1 MKFFF
6 ALLFLI
12 CTVYA
17 LVIGLSKNPREVPST
32 LINQKIPNF
41 ISISIPSKKSFDS
54 LSLIADEV
62 KIVNFFA
69 SWCPPCKIEHPQLM
83 RLNHIDGVKI
93 YGILKKDTHN
103 SLEKF
108 LKNLGNPYNAIVDDP
123 KGKTGISWGV
133 YGLPETFII
142 DKRGTIRYKHIGPI
156 MEREL
161 PKIKKIIN
169 KLHEE

>member
-1 MKFFF
+1 MRFFF
-6 ALLFLI
+6 AFFFLI

-17 LVIGLSKNPREVPST
+17 LIIGLSKNPREVPST
-32 LINQKIPNF
+32 LINQKIPYF
-41 ISISIPSKKSFDS
+41 ESISIPSKKSFNS
-54 LSLIADEV
+54 KNLIADEV

-83 RLNHIDGVKI
+83 LLNQIKGVKI
-93 YGILKKDTHN
+93 YGVLKKDNHN
-103 SLEKF
+103 SLENF
-108 LKNLGNPYNAIVDDP
+108 LKNLGNPYNAIIDDP
-123 KGKTGISWGV
+123 RGKTGISWGV

-169 KLHEE
+169 ELHQE